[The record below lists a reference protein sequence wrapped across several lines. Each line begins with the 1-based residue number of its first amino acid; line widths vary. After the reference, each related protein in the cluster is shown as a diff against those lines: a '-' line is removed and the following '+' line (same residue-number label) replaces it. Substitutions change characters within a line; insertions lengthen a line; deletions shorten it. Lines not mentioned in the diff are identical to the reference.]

1 MVWIMSGCFFK
12 KKKKMLYLGP
22 WGYFGG
28 TGVLWA
34 VGPNVEGYIGQ
45 ETHLRVRV
53 LSAQQLIGWPLPFL
67 YM

>member
-1 MVWIMSGCFFK
+1 MGVFFK
-12 KKKKMLYLGP
+12 EKKKLYLGP

-28 TGVLWA
+28 TEVLWA

-53 LSAQQLIGWPLPFL
+53 LSAQQLIGWPLSFF